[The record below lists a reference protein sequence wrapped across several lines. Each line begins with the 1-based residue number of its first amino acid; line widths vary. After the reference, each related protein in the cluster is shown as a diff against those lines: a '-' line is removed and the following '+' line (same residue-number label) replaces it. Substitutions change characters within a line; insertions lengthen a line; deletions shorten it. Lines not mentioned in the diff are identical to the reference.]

1 MNRWLTSLE
10 TKRALQALGI
20 ERPFAATF
28 GALDRAED
36 RRYNFHR
43 HRQHQ
48 LLFPVSGLLFIE
60 TKSNFYVLSPQIALW
75 IPAELSH
82 ATTTMSAQTLSAFLS
97 PAEFGGISEIP
108 TMVRVTPL
116 LHQAMKH
123 TVEHQ
128 DAECTYTAALFQV
141 IHGAASENIL
151 EGSWP
156 TLPVGSS
163 EALKRTID
171 AIMQEL
177 DSITVRGLAV
187 STGQSERT
195 MRRRFLKELGMGPE
209 LFIQRAR
216 LIRAMQLLMANRG
229 ESITEIGLEAGY
241 SNHSAFTSAFRKL
254 TGLTPTAF
262 RKGASPA

>member
-1 MNRWLTSLE
+1 MN
-10 TKRALQALGI
+10 
-20 ERPFAATF
+20 
-28 GALDRAED
+28 
-36 RRYNFHR
+36 
-43 HRQHQ
+43 
-48 LLFPVSGLLFIE
+48 
-60 TKSNFYVLSPQIALW
+60 
-75 IPAELSH
+75 
-82 ATTTMSAQTLSAFLS
+82 AQTLSAFLS